1 MRENRWRKP
10 SSFAEEAAE
19 KEMRALVIKEQATSN
34 QITTVK
40 RNAFPPLQGESFR
53 ANGEWRRQR
62 PFASTQTNVERLFEE
77 HCFLSLVV
85 T

>member
-1 MRENRWRKP
+1 
-10 SSFAEEAAE
+10 
-19 KEMRALVIKEQATSN
+19 MRALVIKEQATSN

-40 RNAFPPLQGESFR
+40 RNAFPLLQGESFR
-53 ANGEWRRQR
+53 AANGEWRRQR

-77 HCFLSLVV
+77 LCFLSLVV